1 MKILVTRKIGVNMK
15 DYVTFSDF
23 PTPVNLAGLCG
34 KFGVV
39 NGYKLKSVLH
49 GGRRIGL
56 GKNTYFYVPSINRI
70 VTYKASKARELIQN
84 KDGKLNFRELFDDRK
99 GSWHFYP
106 DASTIYQIA
115 FNTFKG

>member
-1 MKILVTRKIGVNMK
+1 MK
-15 DYVTFSDF
+15 DFVTFSDF
-23 PTPVNLAGLCG
+23 PTPVNLAGLGG

-56 GKNTYFYVPSINRI
+56 GKNTYFYLPSINRI
-70 VTYKASKARELIQN
+70 VTYKASSARELIPN
-84 KDGKLNFRELFDDRK
+84 KDGKFNFRELFDDRK
-99 GSWHFYP
+99 GSWYFHP

-115 FNTFKG
+115 FKTFKGQYE

>member
-1 MKILVTRKIGVNMK
+1 MK

-23 PTPVNLAGLCG
+23 PTPVNLAGILG

-56 GKNTYFYVPSINRI
+56 GMNTYFYVPSIHRV
-70 VTYKASKARELIQN
+70 VTYRGSKAKELVID
-84 KDGKLNFRELFDDRK
+84 KDGKFNFVEKFDDRK
-99 GSWHFYP
+99 GHWSFKP
-106 DASTIYQIA
+106 DASTIYDIA
-115 FNTFKG
+115 HRTFRG